1 MMIYEEIRRFSR
13 DLKKLKKKFPSL
25 PEDLEINK
33 QYRISLFHENQGD
46 RKSIV
51 EIRGVGNTSE
61 LRFFKVRRFQC
72 KSLKGRGS
80 RSGIRVIYAYLP
92 KESRIIF
99 IEIYFKSDQEN
110 ERRERVIDLIKLLQM
125 HLGS

>member
-1 MMIYEEIRRFSR
+1 MIYEEIRRFSR